1 MELKLSIFK
10 KLLQKNEIPSREKI
24 SAEFGISDRVAGYY
38 KFAAD
43 NARLISGVV
52 NEDTL
57 TIPDDITDD
66 SEKRVLVIGDLH
78 SPFIRHG
85 YLQFCQEVYY
95 KYDCNRVVF
104 IGDIID
110 NHYSSYHESDPDGHS
125 AGAELLKAKA
135 EIANWY
141 RAFPKAKICIGNH
154 DAIPSRKAMTAGLS
168 SSWIKTV
175 DEVLD
180 TPDWEFSEEFLI
192 DGNMYCHGTG
202 RKARQRAK
210 GDLISVIQGHYHSE
224 SYIEHFVGKHYRI
237 FAMQVGCGV
246 DDKSYAM
253 AYGKHFNKMHI
264 NCGVILE
271 NGELPLLEFMK
282 L

>member
-1 MELKLSIFK
+1 MELKLNILKDILSK
-10 KLLQKNEIPSREKI
+10 EDIPSRTKL
-24 SAEFGISDRVAGYY
+24 SQQYGLSDRVAGYY

-43 NARLISGVV
+43 NASLISGAVSDGILSV
-52 NEDTL
+52 
-57 TIPDDITDD
+57 PDEIIDN
-66 SEKRVLVIGDLH
+66 SEKRILVIGDLH
-78 SPFIRHG
+78 APFIRHG
-85 YLQFCQEVYY
+85 YLKFCQEVYY
-95 KYDCNRVVF
+95 KYNCNTVVF

-125 AGAELLKAKA
+125 AGVELLKAKE
-135 EIANWY
+135 EISNWY
-141 RAFPKAKICIGNH
+141 KAFPKAKVCIGNH
-154 DAIPSRKAMTAGLS
+154 DAIPFRKAMTAGLS
-168 SSWIKTV
+168 SSWIKTI
-175 DEVLD
+175 DEVID
-180 TPDWEFSEEFLI
+180 VPEWDFSEEFML

-210 GDLISVIQGHYHSE
+210 GDLVSVVQGHYHSE
-224 SYIEHFVGKHYRI
+224 SYVEYFVGKHYKI

-246 DDKSYAM
+246 DDKAYAM

-271 NGELPLLEFMK
+271 NGELPILEFMD